1 MRWLVAVAVV
11 ACSGPGHAAP
21 PSAPVLEQFAVGSD
35 VALVVEGGLGYAFEP
50 QQVSVLRGAQVVG
63 RAVAPGQP
71 WTAAAALTGPDG
83 ERWVVGVAA
92 DALWRV
98 TSTGDLEPA
107 GPRLGIGSAR
117 VLSVAGSATGFALGL
132 AGGVAFSRDGVHVE
146 RYAGGDVT
154 QVAIASARVAIG
166 RAGSLEVF
174 DLEHRTRVVYPVR
187 GLTAVAF
194 AGDRAALIATAGG
207 AAYAEDGGVLR
218 RISAPDDVGELAVSG
233 ARIWLAV
240 SGALY
245 ALDGASL
252 QRVAALPGGARI
264 HAAGA
269 RDVWVSQAG
278 QSLRYSLD
286 AQASATDWRAAVGP
300 VFKRACEKCHLPDG
314 AADLDL
320 STPTR
325 WTTHAAAI
333 HHMVATHAMPPP
345 DAAVSPLSEDDR
357 QLLLRWP
364 SR

>member
-1 MRWLVAVAVV
+1 VRWHAAIAVV
-11 ACSGPGHAAP
+11 ACSGTSYSEPIAGPA
-21 PSAPVLEQFAVGSD
+21 LDQLAVGSD
-35 VALVVEGGLGYAFEP
+35 VALIHEGGLGYAFEP
-50 QQVSVLRGAQVVG
+50 RQVSVLRGTQVVG

-71 WTAAAALTGPDG
+71 WTAATSLAGPDG
-83 ERWVVGVAA
+83 ERWVVGLAA
-92 DALWRV
+92 GALWRV
-98 TSTGDLEPA
+98 TSTGDLEPI
-107 GPRLGIGSAR
+107 GPRLGIGDAR
-117 VLSVAGSATGFALGL
+117 VLALAGSATGFVLGL
-132 AGGVAFSRDGVHVE
+132 AGGVAFARDGVHLE

-174 DLEHRTRVVYPVR
+174 DLEHRTRVVYPISQ
-187 GLTAVAF
+187 LTAVAF
-194 AGDRAALIATAGG
+194 AGDRLVAVAGG

-218 RISAPDDVGELAVSG
+218 RVSAPDDVGELAVSG
-233 ARIWLAV
+233 SRIWLAV
-240 SGALY
+240 SGSLY

-252 QRVAALPGGARI
+252 QRVAALPGSARI

-300 VFKRACEKCHLPDG
+300 VFKRACAKCHLPDG

-320 STPTR
+320 STPSR